1 MRQRLLNQDLYSRL
15 YDDVAA
21 FRILF
26 GLPVEQFETEL
37 SEAHEA
43 LHQSLLEEEFLE
55 VVKADTAHER
65 MDGLVDTIYVLVG
78 AEVQLGNADIQDIT
92 PWRRTLIELCL
103 TMVERLGYQLLP
115 FWSEVQDC
123 NMRKACQTHEE
134 VDATINHYRALGVT
148 TEVREQG
155 GRWVVLCAET
165 CVTTEGKP
173 IKAGKALKNVYW
185 SGPDFYDLL

>member
-43 LHQSLLEEEFLE
+43 LHQSLLEEEFFE
-55 VVKADTAHER
+55 VVDADTVAEKI
-65 MDGLVDTIYVLVG
+65 GELVDTIYVLVG

-92 PWRRTLIELCL
+92 NWRRAIMELCL
-103 TMVERLGYQLLP
+103 TMVERLNYPLLP
-115 FWSEVQDC
+115 FWERIHRA
-123 NMRKACQTHEE
+123 NMNKACNSVGE
-134 VDATINHYRALGVT
+134 VLDTVNHYLALGVP
-148 TEVREQG
+148 TEVRYQG
-155 GRWVVLCAET
+155 AKAVVICAET

-173 IKAGKALKNVYW
+173 IKAGKALKNVHW
-185 SGPDFYDLL
+185 SKHDFSDLL

>member
-37 SEAHEA
+37 SESHEA
-43 LHQSLLEEEFLE
+43 LHQSLLEEEFFE
-55 VVKADTAHER
+55 VVEADTMAEKL
-65 MDGLVDTIYVLVG
+65 GELVDTIYVLVG
-78 AEVQLGNADIQDIT
+78 AEVQLGNANIQDIT
-92 PWRRTLIELCL
+92 NWRRAIIELCL
-103 TMVERLGYQLLP
+103 TMVERLKYPFLP
-115 FWSEVQDC
+115 FWERIHLA
-123 NMRKACQTHEE
+123 NMNKACRTHEE
-134 VDATINHYRALGVT
+134 VDATINHYRSLGVP
-148 TEVREQG
+148 TEVLEQG

-165 CVTTEGKP
+165 CVTTDGKP

-185 SGPDFYDLL
+185 SKHDFYDLL